1 MLYTNSMTN
10 KEISTTPGQLK
21 PTDVSSPFRAKPR
34 TESGVRTPQALHT
47 LGTTN
52 FAGHLW

>member
-1 MLYTNSMTN
+1 MTN

-21 PTDVSSPFRAKPR
+21 LTDVSSPFRAKPR
-34 TESGVRTPQALHT
+34 SESGVRTPQALHT

-52 FAGHLW
+52 FAEVEAQQWSS